1 MKDQNRMAARMAQ
14 LRLQGDEAPARFA
27 LIGAIALF
35 ALATLFVKE
44 SNLWPLGV
52 GAIVGAVLGW
62 VFGLSR
68 RAAYRRREQHVE
80 SMLDRV
86 ERNSPEKEL

>member
-1 MKDQNRMAARMAQ
+1 MAARMAQ
-14 LRLQGDEAPARFA
+14 LRLKGDEAPTRFA
-27 LIGAIALF
+27 LIGAVVLF
-35 ALATLFVKE
+35 ALATLFAKE

-52 GAIVGAVLGW
+52 GAVLGAVLGW
-62 VFGLSR
+62 IFGLNR

-86 ERNSPEKEL
+86 DRNSPEKEF